1 MGDLVKFPTHKIRK
15 PKTNLAAK
23 QTKEKAQEIK
33 ENIFIE
39 QIVESLT
46 LNLIHTLQENGVD
59 MKKVTFL
66 RDLAVVIESIKS
78 LIKRDFKKKHPM
90 QSITDVLA
98 KISVLPDG
106 KKVTDM
112 DYGKIFVS
120 KKPRDRCC
128 RWRWI
133 YYALYL
139 IKFFLS

>member
-1 MGDLVKFPTHKIRK
+1 MGNVVMFPAHKARK
-15 PKTNLAAK
+15 PKTNLASK
-23 QTKEKAQEIK
+23 QSEEQATKIK
-33 ENIFIE
+33 EDLFIE
-39 QIVESLT
+39 QLVEEFT
-46 LNLIHTLQENGVD
+46 LDFIHVLQENAIT
-59 MKKVTFL
+59 MKNETFL

-120 KKPRDRCC
+120 KKPK
-128 RWRWI
+128 
-133 YYALYL
+133 A
-139 IKFFLS
+139 

>member
-1 MGDLVKFPTHKIRK
+1 MDTPRTREEKKKMNNIVMFPAHKARK
-15 PKTNLAAK
+15 PKTDLASK
-23 QTKEKAQEIK
+23 QSEEQASKIK
-33 ENIFIE
+33 EDLFIE
-39 QIVESLT
+39 QLVEEFT
-46 LNLIHTLQENGVD
+46 LDFIHVLQENAIT
-59 MKKVTFL
+59 MKNETFL

-120 KKPRDRCC
+120 KKPK
-128 RWRWI
+128 
-133 YYALYL
+133 A
-139 IKFFLS
+139 

>member
-1 MGDLVKFPTHKIRK
+1 MDTPRTRETKKKVNNVVMFPAHKARK
-15 PKTNLAAK
+15 PKTDLASK
-23 QTKEKAQEIK
+23 QSEEQASKIK
-33 ENIFIE
+33 EDLFIE
-39 QIVESLT
+39 QLVEEFT
-46 LNLIHTLQENGVD
+46 LDFIHVLQENAIT
-59 MKKVTFL
+59 MKNETFL

-120 KKPRDRCC
+120 KKPK
-128 RWRWI
+128 
-133 YYALYL
+133 A
-139 IKFFLS
+139 

>member
-1 MGDLVKFPTHKIRK
+1 MDTQRTRETKKKMNNVVMFPAHKARK
-15 PKTNLAAK
+15 PKTDLASK
-23 QTKEKAQEIK
+23 QSEEQANKIK
-33 ENIFIE
+33 EDIFIE
-39 QIVESLT
+39 QLVEEFT
-46 LNLIHTLQENGVD
+46 LDFIHVLQENAIT
-59 MKKVTFL
+59 MKNETFL

-120 KKPRDRCC
+120 KKPK
-128 RWRWI
+128 
-133 YYALYL
+133 A
-139 IKFFLS
+139 

>member
-1 MGDLVKFPTHKIRK
+1 MGNVVMFPAHKARK
-15 PKTNLAAK
+15 PKTPPSK
-23 QTKEKAQEIK
+23 QTEEQAKLIK
-33 ENIFIE
+33 EDIFIE
-39 QIVESLT
+39 QLVEEFT
-46 LNLIHTLQENGVD
+46 LDFIHVLQENAIT
-59 MKKVTFL
+59 MKNETFL

-120 KKPRDRCC
+120 KKSKVD
-128 RWRWI
+128 
-133 YYALYL
+133 
-139 IKFFLS
+139 K

>member
-1 MGDLVKFPTHKIRK
+1 MGNVVMFPAHKARK
-15 PKTNLAAK
+15 PKTDLATK
-23 QTKEKAQEIK
+23 QTEEQANVIK

-39 QIVESLT
+39 QLVEEFT
-46 LNLIHTLQENGVD
+46 LDFIHVLQENAIT
-59 MKKVTFL
+59 MKNETFL

-120 KKPRDRCC
+120 KAKPKLD
-128 RWRWI
+128 
-133 YYALYL
+133 
-139 IKFFLS
+139 K

>member
-1 MGDLVKFPTHKIRK
+1 MDTPRTRETKKKVNNVVMFPAHKARK
-15 PKTNLAAK
+15 PKTDLASK
-23 QTKEKAQEIK
+23 QSEEQATKIK
-33 ENIFIE
+33 EDLFIE
-39 QIVESLT
+39 QLVEEFT
-46 LNLIHTLQENGVD
+46 LDFIHVLQENAIT
-59 MKKVTFL
+59 MKNETFL

-120 KKPRDRCC
+120 KKPKVD
-128 RWRWI
+128 
-133 YYALYL
+133 
-139 IKFFLS
+139 K